1 MSSQNKNHT
10 SIFFAGH
17 FAVDNIIR
25 FKRTNKPSLGGSV
38 SYCSLALRTYT
49 RDAKISIISH
59 IGKLNFNNSLLDKIK
74 NKNIDLRG
82 IKYSKVKNTNFV
94 LDYFDHTRTLT
105 LKSRSPNLDFN
116 DIPLDFLKNPPDV
129 FVLVPLCNEISYEYV
144 SQILKKFPDAY
155 IGIDLQGF
163 IRKIDEDGK
172 VKYVYDTEIIANMRK
187 IIDLIGDRLIL
198 KGSEEEMKLI
208 AGECD
213 DFDEVMTHCYE
224 YNNNGIYIM
233 TLGEKG
239 SMLTKRG
246 ENILKIPAFKAKR
259 VVDETGAGDVY
270 FSIFLYEFI
279 HLDKSWKSIE
289 KSAYLAS
296 AAASFL
302 VEKKGSAG
310 FETKKAILKR
320 LKKKKYISNSQKLE

>member
-25 FKRTNKPSLGGSV
+25 FKRLNKPSLGGSV
-38 SYCSLALRTYT
+38 SFCSLALRTYT

-82 IKYSKVKNTNFV
+82 IKYSKVKNTNFI
-94 LDYFDHTRTLT
+94 LDYFDHARTLT
-105 LKSRSPNLDFN
+105 LKSRSPNLNFN
-116 DIPLDFLKNPPDV
+116 DIPIEFLNNPPDI
-129 FVLVPLCNEISYEYV
+129 FVLVPLFNEISYEYV
-144 SQILKKFPDAY
+144 SLILNQFPKAY
-155 IGIDLQGF
+155 ISIDLQGF

-172 VKYVYDTEIIANMRK
+172 VVYIYDNEIISNMKK
-187 IIDLIGDRLIL
+187 IIDLIGDRVIL
-198 KGSEEEMKLI
+198 KGSEEEMNLF

-213 DFDEVMTHCYE
+213 DFEKVMIHCNQYD
-224 YNNNGIYIM
+224 NTGIFIM

-239 SMLTKRG
+239 SLLTRKG
-246 ENILKIPAFKAKR
+246 ERTLKIPAFKPRR

-279 HLDKSWKSIE
+279 RSDKSWEAVKNA
-289 KSAYLAS
+289 AYFAS

-302 VEKKGSAG
+302 IEKKGSAG
-310 FETKKAILKR
+310 FKTKKRVLKR
-320 LKKKKYISNSQKLE
+320 VMRAKYIN